1 MFVAALI
8 TNKTATIRTAAIAR
22 EITAFLINA
31 AKINDTKDTA
41 ATVIA

>member
-1 MFVAALI
+1 MSLI
-8 TNKTATIRTAAIAR
+8 TNRVATVSTTAIAR

-31 AKINDTKDTA
+31 AMIKDTNEIA